1 MKVLLDTDVVIE
13 ILRTRNPGILALW
26 SELASNSADVLISPI
41 TSAEVWA
48 GAWPRERTT
57 TEQFLL
63 SMKCL
68 PIDYEVAQIA
78 GDFLRQFSRSHGLK
92 IGDALIAATAIHF
105 KAALWTLN
113 RKHYPMPQLTLFT

>member
-57 TEQFLL
+57 TEEFLV
-63 SMKCL
+63 SMTCL
-68 PIDYEVAQIA
+68 PIDYEIAQIA
-78 GDFLRQFSRSHGLK
+78 GDFLRQYSKSHGLK
-92 IGDALIAATAIHF
+92 IGDALIAATAIRHN
-105 KAALWTLN
+105 AALWTRN
-113 RKHYPMPQLTLFT
+113 RKHYPMPQLTFFS